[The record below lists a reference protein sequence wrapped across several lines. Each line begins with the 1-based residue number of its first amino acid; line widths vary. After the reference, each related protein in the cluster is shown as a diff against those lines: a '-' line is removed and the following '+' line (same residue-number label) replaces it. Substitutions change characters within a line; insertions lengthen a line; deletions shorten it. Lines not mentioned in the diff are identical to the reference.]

1 MNIPK
6 QPILDQSFASPQ
18 TAVPEPIVLAGPKL
32 DTGVVLAEV
41 PSINRQEVFAN
52 IFNLF
57 LQQTRPEQDLL
68 DSVMGNAVNGK
79 KSNEDIARQLG
90 VTDKEFELMLNMD
103 FGIEGKGKIS
113 NKLTGETYISPSKI
127 GFASFSNWGKA
138 QWGESIGLIIQRIKE
153 ALSSGTKDLDS
164 LSLAKEILAK
174 NREYFEAV
182 FNSIIDETQGK
193 GVFSSLVNK
202 VITAI
207 NKGAVAT
214 LATVSNESKLDSPR
228 VIQQS
233 AFNNSVQAQA
243 TIAKMAV

>member
-1 MNIPK
+1 
-6 QPILDQSFASPQ
+6 
-18 TAVPEPIVLAGPKL
+18 
-32 DTGVVLAEV
+32 
-41 PSINRQEVFAN
+41 
-52 IFNLF
+52 
-57 LQQTRPEQDLL
+57 
-68 DSVMGNAVNGK
+68 
-79 KSNEDIARQLG
+79 
-90 VTDKEFELMLNMD
+90 
-103 FGIEGKGKIS
+103 
-113 NKLTGETYISPSKI
+113 
-127 GFASFSNWGKA
+127 
-138 QWGESIGLIIQRIKE
+138 
-153 ALSSGTKDLDS
+153 LSSGTKDLDS